1 MPSSN
6 LKIIARNTLMLY
18 IRTLVTMGVT
28 LYTSRIILKVL
39 GIEDWGIYNIVGSI
53 VIFFTFFNSAMS
65 GGTQRFLT
73 FELGRSDFKR
83 LSEVFS
89 VSIVTHAG
97 IVLLVLILAETVGVW
112 FVNSQLNI
120 SPERMNAAN
129 WVYQF
134 SLLTFIVQIMMVP
147 YNATIIAHEKMSFY
161 AYLSLLDVVLK
172 LLLVWGIRYIAWDK
186 LILYA
191 VFVFMVTVI
200 VWWITYVYAVRRF
213 GCCRYVFVN
222 DKAAY
227 KQLMIFSGWN
237 LVGCSADIGVQ
248 QGQNVLLNLFW
259 GVAINAAMGI
269 ANQVSSA
276 LQRLVSNFQTAF
288 NPQIVKLYAMGQ
300 TEELTRLVFRASKYS
315 FYLMLF
321 LSVPVVLE
329 MNWILGHWLKTV
341 PEYTA
346 VLCRLS
352 IAAFLLETFSA
363 PLAMIIA
370 ATGRIRKYQIILSL
384 ILLLNL
390 PVSYVFL
397 KNGYQ
402 PSVVLT
408 VRLGFILGVL
418 FTRMLFLKS
427 MLNFRFLQYGRL
439 FLFNVV
445 VVGGGAVILPW
456 ILHICL
462 CYGTGRFLTVC
473 VSSVMSTA
481 CVVAFLGMTKA
492 ERFYMTEQI
501 KMKLKG
507 ILK

>member
-1 MPSSN
+1 MPSAN

-18 IRTLVTMGVT
+18 IRTLVTMGIT

-83 LSEVFS
+83 LAEVFS

-97 IVLLVLILAETVGVW
+97 IGLLVLVLAETVGLW
-112 FVNSQLNI
+112 FINSQLNI

-161 AYLSLLDVVLK
+161 AYLSLIDVVLK
-172 LLLVWGIRYIAWDK
+172 LLLVWGIQYLSCDK

-191 VFVFMVTVI
+191 VFIFVVTVI
-200 VWWITYVYAVRRF
+200 IWSITYFYAVRRF
-213 GCCRYVFVN
+213 SCCRYVFVKE
-222 DKAAY
+222 KAAY

-288 NPQIVKLYAMGQ
+288 NPQIVKLYAVGQ
-300 TEELTRLVFRASKYS
+300 TEELNRLVFRASKYS

-329 MNWILGHWLKTV
+329 MNWILNHWLKTV
-341 PEYTA
+341 PQYTA

-352 IAAFLLETFSA
+352 IAAFVLETFSA

-370 ATGRIRKYQIILSL
+370 ATGKIRNYQIVLSL

-390 PVSYVFL
+390 PVSYVFF

-408 VRLGFILGVL
+408 IRLGIILGVL
-418 FTRMLFLKS
+418 LVRMLFLKD
-427 MLNFRFLQYGRL
+427 MLNFRFLQYGKL
-439 FLFNVV
+439 FLFNVL
-445 VVGGGAVILPW
+445 VVGGASAVLPW
-456 ILHICL
+456 LVHTYL
-462 CYGTGRFLTVC
+462 FYGTERFLMVC
-473 VSSVMSTA
+473 VTSVVSTA
-481 CVVAFLGMTKA
+481 CFVAFLGMSKA
-492 ERFYMTEQI
+492 ERLYVMDRI

-507 ILK
+507 IVK

>member
-6 LKIIARNTLMLY
+6 LKIIARNTFMLY

-53 VIFFTFFNSAMS
+53 VVFFAFFNSAMS

-83 LSEVFS
+83 LAEVFS

-97 IVLLVLILAETVGVW
+97 IGLLVLILAETVGLW

-134 SLLTFIVQIMMVP
+134 SLLTFVVQVMMVP
-147 YNATIIAHEKMSFY
+147 YNAAIIAHEKMSFY
-161 AYLSLLDVVLK
+161 AYLSLMDVVLK
-172 LLLVWGIRYIAWDK
+172 LLLVWGIQYIAWDK
-186 LILYA
+186 LVLYA
-191 VFVFMVTVI
+191 VFIFTVTVI
-200 VWWITYVYAVRRF
+200 VWGITYFYAVRRF
-213 GCCRYVFVN
+213 SCCRYVFVK

-237 LVGCSADIGVQ
+237 LVGCSADVGVQ

-300 TEELTRLVFRASKYS
+300 REELTRLVFRASKYS

-321 LSVPVVLE
+321 LSVPVMLE
-329 MNWILGHWLKTV
+329 MNWILSHWLKTV

-370 ATGRIRKYQIILSL
+370 ATGRIRKYQIVLSL

-408 VRLGFILGVL
+408 VRLGIILGIL
-418 FTRMLFLKS
+418 LTRMLFLKS
-427 MLNFRFLQYGRL
+427 MLNFRFLQYGGL

-456 ILHICL
+456 FLYMHL
-462 CYGTGRFLTVC
+462 SYGTGRFLTVC
-473 VSSVMSTA
+473 VSSVMSTG
-481 CVVAFLGMTKA
+481 CVVTFWGMTKS
-492 ERFYMTEQI
+492 ERLYIANQI
-501 KMKLKG
+501 KTKLKG
-507 ILK
+507 ILR